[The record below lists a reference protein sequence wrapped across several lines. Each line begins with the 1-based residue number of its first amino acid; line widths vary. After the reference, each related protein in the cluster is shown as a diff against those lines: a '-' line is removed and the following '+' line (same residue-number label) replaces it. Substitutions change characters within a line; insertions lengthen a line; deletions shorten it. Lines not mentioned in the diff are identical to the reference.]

1 MGSVVASLYVSC
13 DLVVSVSSFLQYP
26 FRTHVSATGVADLFN
41 GASANFYALWSPEAE
56 TCWCSTFAVEFLVLK
71 KLSQLDFIL
80 KFVCVCVCARAHA
93 CALYLLCLRVFQSV
107 TIISISQAPQY
118 NLPKKGKKRH
128 KPKKKEGRYKLSN
141 AVYVVKMH
149 KNCGYICR
157 ETLSYS
163 PDLLLWQLN
172 LFPCDGRGSSPR

>member
-80 KFVCVCVCARAHA
+80 KFVCVCVCVCVCARA
-93 CALYLLCLRVFQSV
+93 CVCPVFVVFESV
-107 TIISISQAPQY
+107 SERHHNQHIPGSTIQFT
-118 NLPKKGKKRH
+118 KKGKK
-128 KPKKKEGRYKLSN
+128 K
-141 AVYVVKMH
+141 
-149 KNCGYICR
+149 
-157 ETLSYS
+157 T
-163 PDLLLWQLN
+163 
-172 LFPCDGRGSSPR
+172 